1 MHFRRFFLGA
11 VASAPMLAM
20 MAGAAHAQAMAPA
33 AAKSFIQ
40 QSGDK
45 LVAIV
50 NGDGTQR
57 QKATKLRDLV
67 NQIVAVDQVGDYV
80 LGRYNHV
87 ATPAQKQQFLTLFHQ
102 LLSYNITY
110 QIKAYKGVSF
120 TVNKATQQGNDVLVD
135 TTVTAPDKSPA
146 DVGWVVEQDKGQP
159 KIIDVI
165 VAGTSLR
172 ITTRNDYAGVITD
185 NGGQVSALLSAMQN
199 QITKISSSQ

>member
-11 VASAPMLAM
+11 VASVPMLAM

-57 QKATKLRDLV
+57 QKATELRDLV